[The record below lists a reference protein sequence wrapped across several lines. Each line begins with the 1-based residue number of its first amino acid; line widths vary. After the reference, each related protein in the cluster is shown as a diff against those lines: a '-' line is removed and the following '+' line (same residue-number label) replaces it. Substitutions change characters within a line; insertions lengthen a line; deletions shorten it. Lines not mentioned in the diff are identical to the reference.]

1 MGPHQRMQERS
12 FFRGPPRLIGAPFWA
27 VSGVFVPRHE
37 TDSTFAGASLRW
49 HETAITIASDKES
62 FSSYFV
68 RAKVMAVSTGC
79 AVRRAKVLAVS
90 NLPRHRALCA
100 KTFALLGLV
109 WV

>member
-27 VSGVFVPRHE
+27 VSGVFVPR
-37 TDSTFAGASLRW
+37 